1 MRWLLD
7 SVLGPQNRTQGSC
20 DYNTLHY
27 ITGYTLL
34 QTSQQCIT
42 LSKIG
47 SRHKRIY
54 LLEPKRLHISFTQ
67 KVPDCIIQQQTIII
81 LTFRQCSDAS
91 PSCSVLMKGFS
102 IQCNHYSSLGHF
114 WSSWG
119 FWGFWC
125 FRHFDTLTL
134 LYSGPQRWA
143 GSTVFLKIKWSGKEG
158 RVRRMC
164 PKTEPPVPGIE
175 CLWWSINCVDKK
187 LALIDQMIP
196 GPARRRECRQWT
208 RGRQFWHWCT
218 LFVNRLFGEEP
229 IKTFL
234 SHLQIFKTLY

>member
-1 MRWLLD
+1 MSSSQYCWCQNWWTLLAR
-7 SVLGPQNRTQGSC
+7 VLKWPQQSHISAAIAECSTLQ
-20 DYNTLHY
+20 DTLHC
-27 ITGYTLL
+27 ITGYTLP

-54 LLEPKRLHISFTQ
+54 LLEPERLHISFTQ
-67 KVPDCIIQQQTIII
+67 KVPDCIIQQQTINI

-119 FWGFWC
+119 FWGF
-125 FRHFDTLTL
+125 RHFDTLTL

-143 GSTVFLKIKWSGKEG
+143 GSTVFLKIKWSCKEG
-158 RVRRMC
+158 RVRWEGCALKQSR
-164 PKTEPPVPGIE
+164 P
-175 CLWWSINCVDKK
+175 CL
-187 LALIDQMIP
+187 
-196 GPARRRECRQWT
+196 E
-208 RGRQFWHWCT
+208 
-218 LFVNRLFGEEP
+218 
-229 IKTFL
+229 
-234 SHLQIFKTLY
+234 